1 MKTIILSK
9 LNDVNTQRAAETN
22 TNRLI
27 FLDGQRQILIEL
39 LELVNNGNFTYK
51 S

>member
-1 MKTIILSK
+1 MKTLILNK
-9 LNDVNTQRAAETN
+9 LNDVNALRAAETN

-39 LELVNNGNFTYK
+39 LEIVNNGLPNN
-51 S
+51 